1 MRPSIYVGLGGTGIR
16 AIAQAKKLYED
27 VYGKG
32 NIPKCIAF
40 LAVDFNLA
48 DIKNPELLTS
58 LEDDALLIPY
68 NGSPREHYE
77 GRVKRG
83 AYGWV
88 FPGNTDSLAH
98 RISDGAGQVR
108 TTGRFYT
115 EYILNIVE
123 AALQNRWMQV
133 SNITYVNDQGM
144 SVPCE
149 EIDIHIVMSLAGGT
163 GSGSFLNI
171 AELINRK
178 FGKRAHIFGYGVLHG
193 VFRAMDPFGTHTPKV
208 RVNAY
213 SAIKDLDYLMHAST
227 SSPVKF
233 EINGAPRELTS
244 PIFNEF
250 FVIDNQTAKGNMVPN
265 VKELCAA
272 LGTCLF
278 ASSGDM
284 GATIQGGQ
292 SNNRWQQGS
301 YGILHKK
308 GWAQALGGCQV
319 VYKGDLL
326 AKIYGCKA
334 AVELIRKM
342 RQEGSDILQK
352 AIDWTMSS
360 KVREDE
366 GNDLLINSI
375 YSVEALGKLK
385 GPKVAIQDSL
395 TETRTTVQNYINTL
409 VDFPEAKILAEL
421 QAEKD
426 NLLKAELMSILSGDG
441 GVGNAQKFLKV
452 LTRQLG
458 ICRSEMEA
466 EAATMKQQ
474 MADKAPV
481 LEKAQKEYEEY
492 CDKFFKTSKGKQER
506 LDVVSATAKGMLKLA
521 LEIKRREAARDIFVH
536 LLDVVE
542 KYAQQIQAINELL
555 ENLSD
560 AYEVELAASINQ
572 GSSPIFEYDL
582 SLGERTKITIKQ
594 EDIGLAGFISKL
606 PKSLLELDVDTEL
619 KPAIDA
625 YVEGLPQ
632 AVAYRT
638 KRLIDV
644 IDALDDVAYAQLK
657 DAIETKASSLL
668 RLDNRSQENDGG
680 RKPTELM
687 VHEYMISLYCKGD
700 EKCRLEKDHAFI
712 SQATGQAGCKFIPNP
727 CEALR
732 QKMFIFRAEY
742 AFIPYCIEIFD
753 EAVVEEYEQQV
764 ASANIGNATFNPHF
778 DKTLYEEMRKQ
789 NFKLEPELPNEAMF
803 YWVCGQ
809 IFGYQ
814 HDTDPD
820 KRSDVTEK
828 VTIME
833 KGDNGETIRVAST
846 EQAVHNKYIACRKGK
861 YYFWQ
866 NDSPTNGQD
875 KRWYPIGG
883 VLTDNRLTAYNNFKA
898 ITFPAYKAE
907 LHRRLKEIF
916 DNLGEGLLMAKIN
929 ELTAMGKRDYIDRL
943 MCTNK
948 NSATYYSRQTHES
961 AFIDQEWH
969 YIETEFAQTVI
980 TFKRK

>member
-1 MRPSIYVGLGGTGIR
+1 MKPSIYVGLGGTGIR
-16 AIAQAKKLYED
+16 AIAQTKKLFED
-27 VYGKG
+27 VHGKG
-32 NIPKCIAF
+32 NIPRHIAF

-48 DIKNPELLTS
+48 DTKNPDLPTS

-68 NGSPREHYE
+68 TGSPRKHYE
-77 GRVKRG
+77 TRVEKG
-83 AYGWV
+83 DYKWV
-88 FPGNTDSLAH
+88 FPGNLGTLSH

-115 EYILNIVE
+115 EYIIHTIE
-123 AALQNRWMQV
+123 AALEQRWLQV
-133 SNITYVNDQGM
+133 ANITYVNEQGM

-149 EIDIHIVMSLAGGT
+149 EIDIHIVMSLSGGT
-163 GSGSFLNI
+163 GAGSFLNV
-171 AELINRK
+171 AELIHRNYHER
-178 FGKRAHIFGYGVLHG
+178 GAHIFGYGVLHG
-193 VFRAMDPFGTHTPKV
+193 VFRTMDPYGNKMHKV
-208 RVNAY
+208 GVNAY
-213 SAIKDLDYLMHAST
+213 SAIKDLDYLMHAT
-227 SSPVKF
+227 PASPVKF
-233 EINGAPRELTS
+233 EINGAMRTLKE
-244 PIFNEF
+244 PIFSEF
-250 FVIDNQTAKGNMVPN
+250 FVIDNVTATGKIIPN
-265 VKELCAA
+265 VNELCAA
-272 LGTCLF
+272 VGTCLF

-284 GATIQGGQ
+284 GATIQGVQ
-292 SNNRWQQGS
+292 SNVRWQIGKYNIMRKQ
-301 YGILHKK
+301 

-342 RQEGSDILQK
+342 RQEGSDIAQK

-441 GVGNAQKFLKV
+441 GVGNALKFLKT
-452 LTRQLG
+452 LTHQLCV
-458 ICRSEMEA
+458 CRSEMGA

-474 MADKAPV
+474 LADKAPV
-481 LEKAQKEYEEY
+481 LEKVQREYEEY
-492 CDKFFKTSKGKQER
+492 CDKFLKTSKGKQDR
-506 LDVVSATAKGMLKLA
+506 LNVVSATAKGMLKLA

-560 AYEVELAASINQ
+560 AYEVELAASINK
-572 GSSPIFEYDL
+572 GGAPIFEYDL
-582 SLGERTKITIKQ
+582 SLGERTQITIKS
-594 EDIGLAGFISKL
+594 EDVGLAGFISKL

-644 IDALDDVAYAQLK
+644 IEALDDKSYELLK

-668 RLDNRSQENDGG
+668 RMDDKGQTNNDKK
-680 RKPTELM
+680 RPTQLL
-687 VHEYMISLYCKGD
+687 VREYLISLFCEPEEKK
-700 EKCRLEKDHAFI
+700 KCRLVNDKAFV
-712 SQATGQAGCKFIPNP
+712 SKATFEEGFKCVPNP

-732 QKMFIFRAEY
+732 QKMFIFRAEF
-742 AFIPYCIEIFD
+742 AIIPYCIASFSTAD
-753 EAVVEEYEQQV
+753 VEEYERQV
-764 ASANIGNATFNPHF
+764 AGNEGFNPHF
-778 DKTLYEEMRKQ
+778 DKVLFEEMRKN
-789 NFKLEPELPNEAMF
+789 NFKLEPEMPDEAMF

-809 IFGYQ
+809 LFGYH

-828 VTIME
+828 VTIMAKDE
-833 KGDNGETIRVAST
+833 NGKTIRRERV
-846 EQAVHNKYIACRKGK
+846 ENAVHYKYISFQKGY
-861 YYFWQ
+861 YYFWE
-866 NDSPTNGQD
+866 NDSPTNGQM

-883 VLTDNRLTAYNNFKA
+883 ISTPDRERAFNNFKS
-898 ITFPAYKAE
+898 ITFPEHKTALQEY
-907 LHRRLKEIF
+907 LTEIF
-916 DNLGEGLLMAKIN
+916 KNLGQERLMALVN
-929 ELTAMGKRDYIDRL
+929 ELTSMGKRDYIDRL
-943 MCTNK
+943 MCANK
-948 NSATYYSRQTHES
+948 NSATYYSQRTQEA
-961 AFIDQEWH
+961 AFIDQEWD
-969 YIETEFAQTVI
+969 YIESKFRQAVE
-980 TFKRK
+980 TFLSRK

>member
-16 AIAQAKKLYED
+16 AIAQTKKLYED

-48 DIKNPELLTS
+48 DIKSAELATS
-58 LEDDALLIPY
+58 LEDDALLIPHS
-68 NGSPREHYE
+68 GSPRDHYE
-77 GRVKRG
+77 GRVRRG
-83 AYGWV
+83 AYSWL
-88 FPGNTDSLAH
+88 FPGNTGSLSH
-98 RISDGAGQVR
+98 RIADGAGMVR

-115 EYILNIVE
+115 EYILSFVE
-123 AALQNRWMQV
+123 AAMQQRWVQV
-133 SNITYVNDQGM
+133 SNITYVNENGM

-163 GSGSFLNI
+163 GAGSYINI
-171 AELINRK
+171 AESINRHY
-178 FGKRAHIFGYGVLHG
+178 GRRAHIFGYGVLHG
-193 VFRAMDPFGTHTPKV
+193 VFRTMDPFGTQTPRV

-227 SSPVKF
+227 DSPVKF

-244 PIFNEF
+244 PIFDEF
-250 FVIDNQTAKGNMVPN
+250 FVIDNETAKGNIVPN

-272 LGTCLF
+272 VGTCLF

-308 GWAQALGGCQV
+308 GWVQALGGCQV

-366 GNDLLINSI
+366 GHDLLIDSI
-375 YSVEALGKLK
+375 YPVEALGKLRL
-385 GPKVAIQDSL
+385 PKVDIQNSL
-395 TETRTTVQNYINTL
+395 AENRTVVANYINTL
-409 VDFPEAKILAEL
+409 VDFPEAPALEQL
-421 QAEKD
+421 QADKVR
-426 NLLKAELMSILSGDG
+426 LLTEELKSILNGDG
-441 GVGNAQKFLKV
+441 GVGNAMKFLKA

-458 ICRSEMEA
+458 VCRAEMEL
-466 EAATMKQQ
+466 EATEKKQKLTDQ
-474 MADKAPV
+474 LPI
-481 LEKAQKEYEEY
+481 LEKAQKEYDNY
-492 CDKFFKTSKGKQER
+492 CDKFFKTSAGKQER
-506 LDVVSATAKGMLKLA
+506 LETVSATAKGMLQLA
-521 LEIKRREAARDIFVH
+521 LEIKRREAAQGIFVH
-536 LLDVVE
+536 LLNVIE
-542 KYAQQIQAINELL
+542 KYTIQIQAINELL

-560 AYEVELAASINQ
+560 AYEMTMAATINQ
-572 GSSPIFEYDL
+572 GGAPIFEYDL
-582 SLGERTKITIKQ
+582 SLGERTKIAINP
-594 EDIGLAGFISKL
+594 EDIGLAGFVSKL
-606 PKSLLELDVDTEL
+606 PKSLLEMDIEAEL

-625 YVEGLPQ
+625 YVENLPQ

-638 KRLIDV
+638 KRLID
-644 IDALDDVAYAQLK
+644 IINELDDDAYERLK
-657 DAIETKASSLL
+657 NAIDTKASSLL
-668 RLDNRSQENDGG
+668 RINNRSQENDNG
-680 RKPTELM
+680 RMPTELI
-687 VHEYMISLYCKGD
+687 VHEYMISLYCD
-700 EKCRLEKDHAFI
+700 TVEKCRLERDQAFI
-712 SQATGQAGCKFIPNP
+712 SQATGQAGCKFIPNNI
-727 CEALR
+727 ETLH

-742 AFIPYCIEIFD
+742 AFIPYCIDAFD
-753 EAVVEEYEQQV
+753 ESVVEEYEQQV
-764 ASANIGNATFNPHF
+764 ASANVGNATFNPHF
-778 DKTLYEEMRKQ
+778 DKTLYEEMRKL

-809 IFGYQ
+809 IFGYH
-814 HDTDPD
+814 HDTDAN
-820 KRSDVTEK
+820 KCSDEVET

-833 KGDNGETIRVAST
+833 TDANGNPTKIQERTQES
-846 EQAVHNKYIACRKGK
+846 HCKYIACRKGK
-861 YYFWQ
+861 YYFWEAT
-866 NDSPTNGQD
+866 SRTNGMD

-883 VLTDNRLTAYNNFKA
+883 VSTDNRETAFNNFKA
-898 ITFPAYKAE
+898 ITFPAFKPE

-916 DNLGEGLLMAKIN
+916 DELG
-929 ELTAMGKRDYIDRL
+929 TARLQARITEVTQMGKMNYIDRL
-943 MCTNK
+943 MCANK
-948 NSATYYSRQTHES
+948 TSATYYSQRTHEAS
-961 AFIDQEWH
+961 FIDEEWD
-969 YIETEFAQTVI
+969 YIDNELMNAIQS
-980 TFKRK
+980 FK